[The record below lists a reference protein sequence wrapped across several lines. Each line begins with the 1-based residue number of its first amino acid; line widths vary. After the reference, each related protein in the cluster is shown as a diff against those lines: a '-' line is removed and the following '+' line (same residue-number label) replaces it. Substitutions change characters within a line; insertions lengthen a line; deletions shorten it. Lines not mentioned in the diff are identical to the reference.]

1 MVKLATSALW
11 VGLVGSFATACAPR
25 GPSPHARQSAIAAGR
40 AVVERV
46 MREHEI
52 PGVQVAVA
60 MGDRVVWSEGFG
72 LADVSSARPVTTGT
86 RFRLGS
92 VSKLVTVY
100 ALARLVAEG
109 RLDLDAPVQTYV
121 PTFPDKG
128 QRITARALAG
138 HLAGIRHYDLRDVM
152 GPPRHFATVGD
163 SLAVFANDPLVAPP
177 GERYAYSSY
186 GYTLL
191 SAALEGASGEPFLAL
206 VGRLMGEL
214 GLTSIGPDDARAEL
228 PERTRFYARPGV
240 EAAPHDSSAK
250 WAGGGLLGTAEDLVR
265 FAAAHG
271 VGRRFDE
278 ATRALLFTPQKTS
291 AGEATG
297 VGLGWR
303 IGEDPAGRVVHH
315 HAGSMDGCRAVLVYY
330 PHEDVAVALLSNRS
344 RTPQAI
350 EAIAFELAAP
360 FLTP

>member
-1 MVKLATSALW
+1 MAS
-11 VGLVGSFATACAPR
+11 LVAACAPR
-25 GPSPHARQSAIAAGR
+25 GASPDARQAAITTGR
-40 AVVERV
+40 EIVQRV
-46 MREHEI
+46 MREHEV
-52 PGVQVAVA
+52 PGLQVAVA
-60 MGDRVVWSEGFG
+60 MGDRVEWSEGFG
-72 LADVSSARPVTTGT
+72 LADVSRARPVTTET

-109 RLDLDAPVQTYV
+109 RLDLDAPIQTYA
-121 PTFPDKG
+121 PSFPDKG

-152 GPPRHFATVGD
+152 GPPRHFATVAE
-163 SLAVFANDPLVAPP
+163 SLDVFKDDPLVAAP

-191 SAALEGASGEPFLAL
+191 SAALEGASGEPFLSL
-206 VGRLMGEL
+206 VARMMGEL
-214 GLTSIGPDDARAEL
+214 GLTSIGPDDPRADL

-240 EAAPHDSSAK
+240 EVAPQDPSAR
-250 WAGGGLLGTAEDLVR
+250 WAGGGLLGNATDLVR
-265 FAAAHG
+265 FASVHG
-271 VGRRFDE
+271 AGRRFDE
-278 ATRALLFTPQKTS
+278 ATRALLFTPQHTT

-303 IGEDPAGRVVHH
+303 IGKDPAGRLVHH

-330 PHEDVAVALLSNRS
+330 PGEDVAVALLSNRS
-344 RTPQAI
+344 RTPQTI
-350 EAIAFELAAP
+350 EAIAYEVAAA
-360 FLTP
+360 FIALR